1 MKDQATSLRH
11 LVDAS
16 SARSRVRRRPIMEV
30 LGKEVEPG
38 PAVRR
43 SAKAIAITSGK
54 GGVGKSNLAV
64 NLAVAMAQS
73 GRRVVLLDADL
84 GLANADVLCQIT
96 PNRTI
101 EHVLSGQSSLREIM
115 VPAPGGFMLVPG
127 ASGVSGIA
135 DMDRQGRRHLLRELV
150 ALEETSDVI
159 LIDTGAGIGSSV
171 VGFAVASDRVLV
183 SCTPEPT
190 AITDA
195 YGMIKSLSSADD
207 EVRLN
212 LVVNMVEDDR
222 EGVEVHGRINRAS
235 RKFLERNVELL
246 GVIPHDQLV
255 RVAVRNQLPFII
267 GAPNCPASRAVRRL
281 AVQLL
286 GEPHGRNGQAQ
297 ERGFFDRFTRW
308 LGFSDEVERPGR

>member
-1 MKDQATSLRH
+1 MNDQATALRN
-11 LVDAS
+11 LVES
-16 SARSRVRRRPIMEV
+16 SPERSRTRCKQFMEAPAR
-30 LGKEVEPG
+30 EEEP
-38 PAVRR
+38 VTRR

-64 NLAVAMAQS
+64 NLAIAMSQS

-84 GLANADVLCQIT
+84 GLANADVLCRIT

-115 VPAPGGFMLVPG
+115 VPGPGGFMLVPG

-135 DMDRQGRRHLLRELV
+135 DMDPTGRSRLLGELV

-190 AITDA
+190 AVTDA
-195 YGMIKSLSSADD
+195 YGMIKSLSCADG
-207 EVRLN
+207 EVQLN

-222 EGVEVHGRINRAS
+222 EGVEVHSRINRAS
-235 RKFLERNVELL
+235 KAFLDRTVELL
-246 GVIPHDQLV
+246 GVIPRDQLV
-255 RVAVRNQLPFII
+255 REAVRNQSPFII

-281 AVQLL
+281 ATQLL
-286 GEPHGRNGQAQ
+286 GGDREEDCKVQ
-297 ERGFFDRFTRW
+297 ERGFFDRFTHW